1 MPINL
6 QDKVNIELKKLLDEK
21 HIIKLTKCTDKY
33 FVFPM
38 DVTVKKDQAIK
49 LAMDSKILN
58 KAIHKNKYQM
68 PNIDTLIESIS
79 QQLSAPPSQNR
90 AYFSTIDLKYT

>member
-21 HIIKLTKCTDKY
+21 HIIKLTNWTEKY
-33 FVFPM
+33 FIFPM

-49 LAMDSKILN
+49 LALDSKILN
-58 KAIHKNKYQM
+58 KAIHKKKY
-68 PNIDTLIESIS
+68 
-79 QQLSAPPSQNR
+79 
-90 AYFSTIDLKYT
+90 